1 MEEWVEKY
9 RPKSF
14 NDVAGHSKTKEAL
27 SAWIESFIAGQK
39 QKPILLAGP
48 PGSGKTTMAHALAND
63 YGFDVIELNASDK
76 RNKDVISQVVGTAA
90 TSKSLTGRRTLIV
103 LDEVDGLSGNDD
115 RGGVSE
121 IIKVIKSAEN
131 PVILTAND
139 VYKPALGSLRNS
151 VTLIDVGSVHTN
163 SIPPV
168 LRKIALKEGFEID
181 EKVIKL
187 ISNHAG
193 GDLRAAIND
202 LQALAT
208 GGSLEVEDA
217 KDLPDRDSEKS
228 IFDAIRIIMK
238 TTHYDIATSATKD
251 LKEELGTLEEWIS
264 ENLPK
269 EYLKYKDLAKGYDY
283 LSKSDVFLGRVF
295 RRQYFGLW
303 RYASVL
309 MTAGTAL
316 SKEDK
321 YRGFTK
327 YAPPTVFMKL
337 SRTKVSREKL
347 KEVLKKISLKTHT
360 SIKRARNTL
369 DFLYEIFESDLEM
382 AAGLTTYYEFTKE
395 EVEFLTNKTIAKNVF
410 SIIEGEKPKK
420 VEKTVSKKKEK
431 EIEKEKEVAPI
442 IPKRP
447 RISEQPPVEK
457 IKEQKIEIKDEKTEK
472 VTKKEPAKDEKS
484 DKEVKKQATLDK
496 FF

>member
-9 RPKSF
+9 RPKSL
-14 NDVAGHSKTKEAL
+14 NDVAGHNKTKEAL
-27 SAWIESFIAGQK
+27 VSWIESIINGQN

-48 PGSGKTTMAHALAND
+48 PGSGKTTLAHAIAND
-63 YGFDVIELNASDK
+63 YAFDVIELNASDK

-115 RGGVSE
+115 RGGVAE
-121 IIKVIKSAEN
+121 IIKVLKTAEN

-139 VYKPALGSLRNS
+139 VYKPALMTLRNS
-151 VTLIDVGSVHTN
+151 VNLINVGSVHTN

-168 LRKIALKEGFEID
+168 LRRIALKEGFEID
-181 EKVIKL
+181 EKIIKM
-187 ISNHAG
+187 IASHSG

-202 LQALAT
+202 LQSLAA
-208 GGSLEVEDA
+208 GGTLEIEDA
-217 KDLPDRDSEKS
+217 KELPDRDSEKS
-228 IFDAIRIIMK
+228 IFDAMRIIMK
-238 TTHYDIATSATKD
+238 TTHYDIATSATRD
-251 LKEELGTLEEWIS
+251 VKEELGTIEEWIS

-269 EYLKYKDLAKGYDY
+269 EYLKYKDLAEGYDY

-303 RYASVL
+303 RYASAL

-316 SKEDK
+316 AKEEK

-327 YAPPTVFMKL
+327 YSPPTIFTKL
-337 SRTKVSREKL
+337 SRTKGTRQKM
-347 KEVLKKISLKTHT
+347 KDILKKIALKTHNST
-360 SIKRARNTL
+360 KRARNTL
-369 DFLYEIFESDLEM
+369 DYMVVIFESNPEVSAELVE
-382 AAGLTTYYEFTKE
+382 YYELTKE
-395 EVEFLTNKTIAKNVF
+395 EMEFLTNKTITKNIF
-410 SIIEGEKPKK
+410 SVITGKKPK
-420 VEKTVSKKKEK
+420 VEKETPKKKKTE
-431 EIEKEKEVAPI
+431 EVMPI

-447 RISEQPPVEK
+447 KISEPLKEPLKEVIEQTIEKSVEK
-457 IKEQKIEIKDEKTEK
+457 VDNKEKEKKD
-472 VTKKEPAKDEKS
+472 P
-484 DKEVKKQATLDK
+484 KKQATLDS

>member
-9 RPKSF
+9 RPKSL

-27 SAWIESFIAGQK
+27 CYWIESFIRGNK
-39 QKPILLAGP
+39 QKPVLLFGP
-48 PGSGKTTMAHALAND
+48 PGSGKTTMAHAIAND
-63 YGFDVIELNASDK
+63 YNFDVIELNASDK

-90 TSKSLTGRRTLIV
+90 TSKSLTGKRTLIV

-121 IIKVIKSAEN
+121 IIKVLKNAEN

-139 VYKPALGSLRNS
+139 VYKPALSSLRNS
-151 VTLIDVGSVHTN
+151 VTMVDAGSVHTN

-187 ISNHAG
+187 ISSHAG

-202 LQALAT
+202 LQALLT
-208 GGSLEVEDA
+208 GGSIEIEDA
-217 KDLPDRDSEKS
+217 KNLPDRDSEKS

-238 TTHYDIATSATKD
+238 TTHYDIATSATVD
-251 LKEELGTLEEWIS
+251 LKEELGTVSEWIS

-269 EYLKYKDLAKGYDY
+269 EYLKYGDLAKGYDY
-283 LSKSDVFLGRVF
+283 LSKSDVFLGRVY

-303 RYASVL
+303 RYASAL

-321 YRGFTK
+321 YRGFTR
-327 YAPPTVFMKL
+327 YSPPTVFTKL
-337 SRTKVSREKL
+337 SRTKVAREKL
-347 KEVLKKISLKTHT
+347 KEILKKIGIKTHT
-360 SIKRARNTL
+360 SIKGARSTL
-369 DFLYEIFESDLEM
+369 DFLYVIFESNLQMATDLT
-382 AAGLTTYYEFTKE
+382 LYYEFTKE
-395 EVEFLTNKTIAKNVF
+395 EVEFLTNKKISKDIF
-410 SIIEGEKPKK
+410 SIIEC
-420 VEKTVSKKKEK
+420 EKTKKTDDKNLMKKDLEEDTFKEK
-431 EIEKEKEVAPI
+431 TNEIMPV

-447 RISEQPPVEK
+447 KISDNQISE
-457 IKEQKIEIKDEKTEK
+457 ILTKDNNPKDD
-472 VTKKEPAKDEKS
+472 VKKASKKPES
-484 DKEVKKQATLDK
+484 TSKKQATLDK